1 MTVPDPL
8 LSPGPDHAA
17 SEAALR
23 AWSSARDPAT
33 RTEIE
38 TDLWRRFG
46 RTLTVV
52 VIDMCGFSR
61 RARNDGLIGALAM
74 IATLRV
80 AIAEVAVRHGGRTIK
95 FEADNAFLTFD
106 ASEPALTAAR
116 DALASLR
123 AVADQPIEISVGIDR
138 GPVLLLDG
146 TDLYGEPVNTAS
158 KLGEDM
164 ARRGEILLTPAAAAD
179 LADASGLIP
188 VSLSLG
194 DEAFAAFT
202 DPPD

>member
-1 MTVPDPL
+1 MTAER

-23 AWSSARDPAT
+23 AWSASRDPAA
-33 RTEIE
+33 RSAIE

-46 RTLTVV
+46 HTLTVV
-52 VIDMCGFSR
+52 VVDMCGFSR
-61 RARNDGLIGALAM
+61 RARTDGLIGALAM

-80 AIAEVAVRHGGRTIK
+80 TIAEVAVRHGGRTIK

-106 ASEPALTAAR
+106 RSAPALTAAR

-123 AVADQPIEISVGIDR
+123 AVADQQIEISVGIDR
-138 GPVLLLDG
+138 GPVLMLDG

-179 LADASGLIP
+179 LPDASGLVP
-188 VSLSLG
+188 VSLDLSG
-194 DEAFAAFT
+194 EPFAAFAE
-202 DPPD
+202 PSA

>member
-1 MTVPDPL
+1 MTAPDPL

-23 AWSSARDPAT
+23 AWSSTRDPAE
-33 RTEIE
+33 RTAIE

-52 VIDMCGFSR
+52 VVDMCGFSR
-61 RARNDGLIGALAM
+61 RARTDGLIGALAM

-80 AIAEVAVRHGGRTIK
+80 TIAEVAVRHGGRTIK

-106 ASEPALTAAR
+106 ASAPALAAAR

-146 TDLYGEPVNTAS
+146 TDLYGEAVNTAS

-164 ARRGEILLTPAAAAD
+164 ARRGEILLTPAAASN
-179 LADASGLIP
+179 LPDAAGLQP
-188 VSLSLG
+188 VSLSLSR
-194 DEAFAAFT
+194 EPFAVFT
-202 DPPD
+202 DPRD